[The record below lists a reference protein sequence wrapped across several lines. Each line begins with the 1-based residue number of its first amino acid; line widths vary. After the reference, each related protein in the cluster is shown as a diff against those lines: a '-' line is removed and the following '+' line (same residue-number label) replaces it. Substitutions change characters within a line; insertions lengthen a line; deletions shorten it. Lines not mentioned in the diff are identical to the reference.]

1 MFKLF
6 SRFFNPKSVA
16 KSPVQPESA
25 LLESVPLDLSRGFA
39 IESNKH
45 ISHRWE
51 IKVYPIGEK
60 WEANVRV
67 GMYHFFPVAKSMNSV
82 LDKINSNLSKYGK
95 RIDYFIEILD
105 GIKESETGFRVGDS
119 IFMLW
124 QIEIFPV
131 GTNWEGCVYTG
142 EEWFSCKEKS
152 SLSDTILFLRNRLIA
167 AKETISIIAEKLKAY
182 YVDS

>member
-1 MFKLF
+1 
-6 SRFFNPKSVA
+6 
-16 KSPVQPESA
+16 
-25 LLESVPLDLSRGFA
+25 
-39 IESNKH
+39 
-45 ISHRWE
+45 
-51 IKVYPIGEK
+51 
-60 WEANVRV
+60 
-67 GMYHFFPVAKSMNSV
+67 MNSV

-182 YVDS
+182 YVKS